1 MKSHILARICLAA
14 ALCLPALAPSSAAEV
29 KVLTAGA
36 FKQVVLALV
45 PDFETQTGNK
55 VVVDNDTAGGLQK
68 RIESGEAFDVAII
81 TPAIVDG
88 LAASGKIVPNS
99 RVNLA
104 TVSIGVVVKEGA
116 PKPDISTVEAFKNAL
131 LAAKSVA
138 YIDPASGGSSGIYV
152 DKLLER
158 LGIADQVRP
167 KAKLKKGG
175 YVADLIV
182 SGEAELGVHQI
193 SEIVPVKGAV
203 LVGPLPK
210 EIQNTTT
217 YAAGLS
223 AAAQNKDAA
232 QALIKTFSGP
242 LPRQRVQSQRHGARE
257 LRDHAFGRRCATA
270 RSPRRHYRAG
280 HRANPGLGNIVL
292 FSRRFCRTD
301 RQRDRLVAW
310 ICGRRHVDR
319 PAHRRPDLAAGWPHH
334 RCPRRTT
341 SIAGEFA
348 VLRRRSRACWSCL
361 MLCRSI
367 CSPGCSLVWEW
378 APDFMTRSSPRSA
391 ACTAAKHADRSPA

>member
-1 MKSHILARICLAA
+1 MFWRMKTDNVALQLSEKRMTKTSIRQGKIQTLMRFKQKMILLVAESVKNASLAPNFGPPDGKSNRVPSMKSHILGCVCLAA
-14 ALCLPALAPSSAAEV
+14 ALCLPLTSSSAADV

-45 PDFETQTGNK
+45 PDFEKQTGNK
-55 VVVDNDTAGGLQK
+55 VIVDNDTAGGLQK

-81 TPAIVDG
+81 TPTIVDG

-116 PKPDISTVEAFKNAL
+116 PKPDIGTVEAFKNAL
-131 LAAKSVA
+131 LSAKSVA

-242 LPRQRVQSQRHGARE
+242 A
-257 LRDHAFGRRCATA
+257 A
-270 RSPRRHYRAG
+270 
-280 HRANPGLGNIVL
+280 ANVFKAKGME
-292 FSRRFCRTD
+292 
-301 RQRDRLVAW
+301 
-310 ICGRRHVDR
+310 
-319 PAHRRPDLAAGWPHH
+319 PAN
-334 RCPRRTT
+334 
-341 SIAGEFA
+341 
-348 VLRRRSRACWSCL
+348 
-361 MLCRSI
+361 
-367 CSPGCSLVWEW
+367 
-378 APDFMTRSSPRSA
+378 
-391 ACTAAKHADRSPA
+391 

>member
-1 MKSHILARICLAA
+1 MFWRMKTDNVALQLSEKRMTKTSIRQGKIQTLMRFKQKMILLVAESVKNASLAPNFGPPDGKSNRVPSMKSHILGCVCLAA
-14 ALCLPALAPSSAAEV
+14 ALCLPLTSSSAADV

-45 PDFETQTGNK
+45 PDFEKQTGNK
-55 VVVDNDTAGGLQK
+55 VIVDNDTAGGLQK

-81 TPAIVDG
+81 TPTIVDG

-116 PKPDISTVEAFKNAL
+116 PKPDIGTVEAFKNAL
-131 LAAKSVA
+131 LSAKSVA

-223 AAAQNKDAA
+223 AIAQNKDAA

-242 LPRQRVQSQRHGARE
+242 A
-257 LRDHAFGRRCATA
+257 A
-270 RSPRRHYRAG
+270 
-280 HRANPGLGNIVL
+280 ANVFKAKGME
-292 FSRRFCRTD
+292 
-301 RQRDRLVAW
+301 
-310 ICGRRHVDR
+310 
-319 PAHRRPDLAAGWPHH
+319 PAN
-334 RCPRRTT
+334 
-341 SIAGEFA
+341 
-348 VLRRRSRACWSCL
+348 
-361 MLCRSI
+361 
-367 CSPGCSLVWEW
+367 
-378 APDFMTRSSPRSA
+378 
-391 ACTAAKHADRSPA
+391 

>member
-1 MKSHILARICLAA
+1 MFPAVKTDNVALQLSQKRMALNVTWQAIIQTLMGFRQKWILSAAALIENASFPSNFGPPQCKFNRVPPMKMHIFRCACLAMV
-14 ALCLPALAPSSAAEV
+14 LCLPALASSSAADV

-45 PDFETQTGNK
+45 PDFEKQTGNK

-81 TPAIVDG
+81 TPTIVDG

-116 PKPDISTVEAFKNAL
+116 PKPDIGTVEAFKNAL
-131 LAAKSVA
+131 LSAKSVA

-217 YAAGLS
+217 YTAGLS

-242 LPRQRVQSQRHGARE
+242 AAASVFKAKGMEP
-257 LRDHAFGRRCATA
+257 
-270 RSPRRHYRAG
+270 
-280 HRANPGLGNIVL
+280 AN
-292 FSRRFCRTD
+292 
-301 RQRDRLVAW
+301 
-310 ICGRRHVDR
+310 
-319 PAHRRPDLAAGWPHH
+319 
-334 RCPRRTT
+334 
-341 SIAGEFA
+341 
-348 VLRRRSRACWSCL
+348 
-361 MLCRSI
+361 
-367 CSPGCSLVWEW
+367 
-378 APDFMTRSSPRSA
+378 
-391 ACTAAKHADRSPA
+391 